1 MKQSLLIL
9 LSLFFSVT
17 LMAQTGDIR
26 GFVFEKSTGEP
37 AIFTPVFLKGTTVGT
52 TTDVNGFFTLAKVKA
67 GSYTLAST
75 SLGFDTATSAVTV
88 VAGNIVNF
96 KLFLKKRQT
105 QLKEVVI
112 SADKQEAT
120 TEVRTSV
127 QKITAKQIKQ
137 LASVGGEPDIAQY
150 LQVLPGVTF
159 TGDQGGQLY
168 IRGGS
173 PVQNKVLLDGMTIY
187 NPFHSIGFFSVFE
200 TDIIRNA
207 DVYSGGFGAQHGGR
221 ISSIMDITARDGNKN
236 KHNGK
241 FGANTFGA
249 KLLLEGPLLKPD
261 TAGNGTSVTY
271 ILSAKTSYINAT
283 SKKIYNYKF
292 DPNSQT
298 NSGIGKLT
306 SNPLG
311 LPFSYTDLYGKL
323 SANLDNGSKLN
334 VFGFNFMDA
343 VKYTLA
349 KVGWNNYGV
358 GFNTVLVPQ
367 GNNVLIK
374 ARFNYSKYAIVYEPA
389 GVKNP
394 LTSSVGGFN
403 AGMDFVHG
411 LEHGEIGYGLE
422 ATNTVTKFQF
432 TNALNRVIANDNAS
446 FDVAAYFKYRYNSK
460 NNKLV
465 IDPSIRL
472 QYYATLSEFSPEPRL
487 GIKYNVN
494 SKLRLK
500 GSSGVYTQNLI
511 AGNSDRDVVNLFYGF
526 LTGPE
531 NLQKK
536 LTTEKGFTGNA
547 GATKDVK
554 SKLQK
559 AIHYIVG
566 FEYDFAKHFELNV
579 EGYHKNFAQLTN
591 INRDK
596 IFDERETQKPDYLR
610 TDYIVETG
618 YAFGTDVILKY
629 DYKTFYLWTTY
640 SLGYLRRWDGR
651 QEYAPI
657 FDRRHNVNIV
667 SSYTF
672 GKGLKWQVDARWNMG
687 SGFPFVPTSGQ
698 YESFTQQPYN
708 ADPNAFAGTQGI
720 QYGALNE
727 INRQPYYHRL
737 DVSVKRTF
745 QFYKETKFEANF
757 SLTNAYNRQNLFYYD
772 RINRKRVDQLPL
784 LPSLGFTFSF

>member
-1 MKQSLLIL
+1 MKLITTAVLLL
-9 LSLFFSVT
+9 LSSVLF
-17 LMAQTGDIR
+17 AQTGDIR
-26 GFVFEKSTGEP
+26 GFVFEKATGEP
-37 AIFTPVFLKGTTVGT
+37 SIFTPVFLKGTTIGV
-52 TTDVNGFFTLAKVKA
+52 TTDVNGYFTLAKVKV
-67 GSYTLAST
+67 GTYTLVST
-75 SLGFDTATSAVTV
+75 SIGFDTATAPVTV
-88 VAGNIVNF
+88 VAGGILNQ
-96 KLFLKKRQT
+96 KMFLKKRDR

-112 SADKQEAT
+112 SAEKQTAI

-207 DVYSGGFGAQHGGR
+207 DVYSGGFGAQYGGR
-221 ISSIMDITARDGNKN
+221 VSSIMDITTRDGNKN

-241 FGANTFGA
+241 IALSTFGA
-249 KLLLEGPLLKPD
+249 KLVLEGPLLKPD
-261 TAGNGTSVTY
+261 SNGKGTSITY
-271 ILSAKTSYINAT
+271 VVSGKTSYLNAT
-283 SKKIYNYKF
+283 SKTLYNYKF
-292 DPNSQT
+292 DPNSE
-298 NSGIGKLT
+298 SKLGIGKLV

-323 SANLDNGSKLN
+323 SANLESGSKLN
-334 VFGFNFMDA
+334 VFGFDFMDA
-343 VKYTLA
+343 VKYDLA
-349 KVGWNNYGV
+349 QVGWKNLGG
-358 GFNTVLVPQ
+358 GFNAVLVPQ
-367 GNNVLIK
+367 GTNVLIK
-374 ARFNYSKYAIVYEPA
+374 TRFNYSKYAINYVQKGIIAPR
-389 GVKNP
+389 
-394 LTSSVGGFN
+394 TSSVGGFN
-403 AGMDFVHG
+403 GGMDFVHG
-411 LEHGEIGYGLE
+411 LEHGELGYGLE
-422 ATNTVTKFQF
+422 ITNTVTTFKF
-432 TNALNRVIANDNAS
+432 TNALKRTIENDNAS
-446 FDVAAYFKYRYNSK
+446 FETALYLKYRYNSK
-460 NNKLV
+460 NTKLV

-472 QYYATLSEFSPEPRL
+472 QYYATLGEFSPEPRL
-487 GIKYNVN
+487 GVKYNVSN
-494 SKLRLK
+494 KFRLK
-500 GSSGVYTQNLI
+500 GSSGYYTQNLI

-536 LTTEKGFTGNA
+536 LTSEDGFTGKA
-547 GATKDVK
+547 GDTKEVK

-559 AIHYIVG
+559 AIHYIIG

-579 EGYHKNFAQLTN
+579 EGYHKNFLQLTN

-596 IFDERETQKPDYLR
+596 IFDVRETTRPEYLR
-610 TDYIVETG
+610 TDYVVETG

-629 DYKTFYLWTTY
+629 DYKHFYLWTTY

-657 FDRRHNVNIV
+657 FDRRHNVNVV

-672 GKGLKWQVDARWNMG
+672 GKGLKWQVDARWNLG

-698 YESFTQQPYN
+698 YESLQQQPLN
-708 ADPNAFAGTQGI
+708 TDPNSFNGTQGI
-720 QYGALNE
+720 QYGGLNE

-737 DVSVKRTF
+737 DLSVKRTF
-745 QFYKETKFEANF
+745 EFNNDCKLETNF

-784 LPSLGFTFSF
+784 LPSIGITFSW

>member
-1 MKQSLLIL
+1 MKLTISFLALLISAQL
-9 LSLFFSVT
+9 L
-17 LMAQTGDIR
+17 AQTGDIR
-26 GFVFEKSTGEP
+26 GFVFEKATGEP
-37 AIFTPVFLKGTTVGT
+37 IIFTPVFLRGTTVGT
-52 TTDVNGFFTLAKVKA
+52 TTDVNGYFILSKVKV
-67 GSYTLAST
+67 GNYTLAST
-75 SLGFDTATSAVTV
+75 SLGLDTASVAVQV
-88 VAGNIVNF
+88 VAGGIINQ
-96 KLFLKKRQT
+96 KLFLKKKQL

-112 SADKQEAT
+112 SAEKQAAT

-207 DVYSGGFGAQHGGR
+207 DVYTGGFSAQYGGR
-221 ISSIMDITARDGNKN
+221 VSSIMDITARDGNRN

-241 FGANTFGA
+241 VGLNTFGA

-261 TAGNGTSVTY
+261 SNGNGTSVTY
-271 ILSAKTSYINAT
+271 IASAKTSYLNTT
-283 SKKIYNYKF
+283 SKALYNYKF
-292 DPNSQT
+292 DPNYESKL
-298 NSGIGKLT
+298 GIGKLT
-306 SNPLG
+306 SNPAG
-311 LPFSYTDLYGKL
+311 LPFSYTDLYGKI
-323 SANLDNGSKLN
+323 SANLDNGSKIS
-334 VFGFNFMDA
+334 VFGFDFMDA
-343 VKYTLA
+343 VKYDLA
-349 KVGWNNYGV
+349 QVGWKNLGA
-358 GFNTVLVPQ
+358 GFNAVLVPQ
-367 GNNVLIK
+367 GTNVLIK
-374 ARFNYSKYAIVYEPA
+374 TRFNYSNYAINYTQT
-389 GVKNP
+389 GVLAP
-394 LTSSVGGFN
+394 RTSSVGGFN
-403 AGMDFVHG
+403 AGMDLIHG
-411 LEHGEIGYGLE
+411 LEHGELAYGLE
-422 ATNTVTKFQF
+422 ATNTATTYKF
-432 TNALNRVIANDNAS
+432 TNALNRTIENDGAS
-446 FDVAAYFKYRYNSK
+446 FEVAAYLKYRFNSK
-460 NNKLV
+460 NGKLV
-465 IDPSIRL
+465 IDPSLRL

-487 GIKYNVN
+487 GIKYNV
-494 SKLRLK
+494 SSRVRLK
-500 GSSGVYTQNLI
+500 GSSGIFSQNLI

-531 NLQKK
+531 NLQKNF
-536 LTTEKGFTGNA
+536 TTEKGYTSTA
-547 GATKDVK
+547 GDSKEIT

-566 FEYDFAKHFELNV
+566 FEVDIAKHFELNV
-579 EGYHKNFAQLTN
+579 EGYHKNFTQLTN

-596 IFDERETQKPDYLR
+596 IFDIRQTDKPEYLR

-629 DYKTFYLWTTY
+629 DYKHFYLWTTY

-651 QEYAPI
+651 QLYAPI
-657 FDRRHNVNIV
+657 FDRRHNINVV

-672 GKGLKWQVDARWNMG
+672 GKGYKWQVDARWNLG

-698 YESFTQQPYN
+698 YESYNQQPYN
-708 ADPNAFAGTQGI
+708 VNPNTFNGSQGI
-720 QYGALNE
+720 QYGTLAE

-745 QFYKETKFEANF
+745 EFNNDSKLEANF

-772 RINRKRVDQLPL
+772 RLNRKRVDQLPL
-784 LPSLGFTFSF
+784 LPSLGVTFSW